1 MNLHTTLPAVLVMT
15 RWWASGPV
23 KTRLSA
29 DLGQAAA
36 REVYRQMV
44 EQLWAGLACQDF
56 RRMLWISPGTQI
68 AASAT
73 WLKGAAA
80 VLAQPDGDLGV
91 RLQTAIEQT
100 FSHDSPAWAAVIGTD
115 APEIDAAW
123 LLGVGEALTTFDV
136 VLTPSFDGGYALL
149 ALKQPCAALFQDIPW
164 STAEVLAIT
173 LQRAKDE
180 GLSVFCTATVRDLDD
195 IHDLRQLQADGW
207 LPQTD

>member
-1 MNLHTTLPAVLVMT
+1 MNPCAALPVVLVMT
-15 RWWASGPV
+15 RWWATGPV
-23 KTRLSA
+23 KTRLAA
-29 DLGQAAA
+29 DVGQVAA
-36 REVYRQMV
+36 REIYRQMV
-44 EQLWAGLACQDF
+44 EQLWAGLACEDF
-56 RRMLWISPGTQI
+56 QRVLWISPSHEL
-68 AASAT
+68 AACAR
-73 WLKGAAA
+73 WLEGAAA

-91 RLQTAIEQT
+91 RLQTAMEHT
-100 FSHDSPAWAAVIGTD
+100 FSHGSPAWVAVIGSD
-115 APEIDAAW
+115 APAIDAVW
-123 LLGVGEALTTFDV
+123 LAAVGKALTTFDV